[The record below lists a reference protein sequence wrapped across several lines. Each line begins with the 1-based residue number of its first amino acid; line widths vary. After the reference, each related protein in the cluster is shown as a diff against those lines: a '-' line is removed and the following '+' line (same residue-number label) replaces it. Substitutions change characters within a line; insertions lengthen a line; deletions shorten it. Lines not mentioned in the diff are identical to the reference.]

1 MMFHSQ
7 KLIIIIIFYKLIKQI
22 MGELNLVPL
31 FGTNFPR
38 FFPIILIILCLL
50 TLFDFYGRLLSSIG
64 LK

>member
-1 MMFHSQ
+1 
-7 KLIIIIIFYKLIKQI
+7 

-38 FFPIILIILCLL
+38 FFPIILIILCLM
-50 TLFDFYGRLLSSIG
+50 TLFDVYGRLLSGIG